1 MRAKS
6 GDAQAREELVRENLA
21 LVHYVLRRFRDRPA
35 EYDDLFQYG
44 CMGLVKAVDRFDPS
58 YGVRF
63 STYAV
68 PLILGEVRR
77 YLRDDGPVHVSRTIH
92 DHALAVERFC
102 ESYLQAHDRE
112 ATINEISEGLQISK
126 EDVLLA
132 LNSRQRVRSL
142 SEPVGNDEGMR
153 LMDTI
158 GVDVMDA
165 VDRRLVLT
173 RMLQELAPEE
183 RKIILRRYFA
193 RSTQSEIAGEM
204 GLTQVQVSRMEKKI
218 LKRMKAKAGE
228 G

>member
-1 MRAKS
+1 MRAKA
-6 GDAQAREELVRENLA
+6 GDAQAREELVQENLA
-21 LVHYVLRRFRDRPA
+21 LVHYVLKRFRDRSA
-35 EYDDLFQYG
+35 EYEDLFQYG
-44 CMGLVKAVDRFDPS
+44 CMGLVKAIDRFDPE

-68 PLILGEVRR
+68 PLIMGEVRR

-92 DHALAVERFC
+92 DHAAAVERFC
-102 ESYLQAHDRE
+102 EGYVQENGRE
-112 ATINEISEGLQISK
+112 PVLSEIAEGMRLPV

-132 LNSRQRVRSL
+132 LGSRQRVRSL
-142 SEPVGNDEGMR
+142 SEPVGADGSMR

-158 GVDVMDA
+158 GVDVMDQ
-165 VDRRLVLT
+165 VDRRLTLS
-173 RMLQELAPEE
+173 RLIGQLSPQE

-218 LKRMKAKAGE
+218 LKQMRLNAGE